1 MLWTISLLHKII
13 KQWSLSAKPC
23 AWYLSQKMNAGKKYF
38 VIDFDSTFTKVEGL
52 DELAGVALGNSPRRE
67 EVTQEISNITNQGMD
82 GSISFSESLEKR
94 ISLLKAHRDHI
105 GELVEKLKTKV
116 SDSFKR
122 NQVFFD
128 EYAPQVLVVSSGF
141 KEFITPIVADFGIT
155 ADNVF
160 ANTFTYDQEGYI
172 VGYDHDNVL
181 SKDKGKVKQLKALNL
196 KGDVYVIGDGYTDYE
211 IREAGLANKFYAF
224 TENVNRDSVLHK
236 ADHIAPTLEEFLYDN
251 KLPMSLSYPKNR
263 INVLLLE
270 NIHSDAQKIFE
281 KEGYNV
287 EIVAG
292 ALDEAELSEKIK
304 DVHILGIRSKT
315 HVTRKVLENANR
327 LMVVGAFC
335 IGTNQIDLE
344 ACLEKGVL
352 TFNAPYSNTRSVVEL
367 AIAQMIMLMRNIP
380 DVSTKMH
387 QGVWQKSAANSNE
400 IRGKKLGIVGYGN
413 IGKQLSVLAEALGL
427 DVYYYDVVEK
437 LALGNATK
445 CKSMEELLS
454 TADIISLH
462 VDGRADNR
470 NIFGKEYFEMMK
482 DGVIFMNL
490 SRGFVIDIEA
500 LKAAIQ
506 SGKIRGTS
514 IDVFPEEPKTN
525 AEPFESA
532 LKGLPNTILTP
543 HIGGSTQEAQKDIA
557 NYVPNQV
564 FNYVN
569 KGDTFGS
576 VNFPNIQLPEQRNAH
591 RLIHVHEN
599 VPGILAKIN
608 TILNRHEVNILG
620 QYLKTNEKLGY
631 VITDV
636 NKEYDKELINE
647 LRSIPH
653 TIKFRPLY

>member
-1 MLWTISLLHKII
+1 
-13 KQWSLSAKPC
+13 
-23 AWYLSQKMNAGKKYF
+23 MNTANKYF

-52 DELAGVALGNSPRRE
+52 DELAGVALNDSPQRDQ
-67 EVTQEISNITNQGMD
+67 VTQQISQITNQGMD
-82 GSISFSESLEKR
+82 GSLSFSESLEKR
-94 ISLLKAHRDHI
+94 ISLLKAHRDHLPQ
-105 GELVEKLKTKV
+105 LVEKLKTKV
-116 SDSFKR
+116 SDSFRR

-141 KEFITPIVADFGIT
+141 KEFITPIVAEFGIQPE
-155 ADNVF
+155 NVF
-160 ANTFTYDQEGYI
+160 ANTFEFDEEGYI
-172 VGYDHDNVL
+172 IGYDQDNVL
-181 SKDKGKVKQLKALNL
+181 SKNKGKVQQLKALNL

-224 TENVNRDSVLHK
+224 TENVNRGKVLDK
-236 ADHIAPTLEEFLYDN
+236 ADHVAPTLEEFLYDN

-270 NIHSDAQKIFE
+270 NIHADAKALFE

-287 EIVAG
+287 ETIPG

-315 HVTRKVLENANR
+315 HVTRKALENANR

-352 TFNAPYSNTRSVVEL
+352 AFNAPYSNTRSVVEL

-380 DVSTKMH
+380 DVSAKMH
-387 QGVWQKSAANSNE
+387 EGVWQKSAANSNE

-413 IGKQLSVLAEALGL
+413 IGKQLSVLGEALGL

-445 CKSMEELLS
+445 CNSMEELLS
-454 TADIISLH
+454 IADIVSLH
-462 VDGRADNR
+462 VDGRAENR
-470 NIFGKEYFEMMK
+470 DIFGKEYFDMMK

-490 SRGFVIDIEA
+490 SRGFVIDIQA
-500 LKAAIQ
+500 LKDAIE
-506 SGKIRGTS
+506 SGKVRGTS
-514 IDVFPEEPKTN
+514 VDVFPKEPKTN
-525 AEPFESA
+525 QEEFESE
-532 LKGLPNTILTP
+532 LRGVRNTILTP
-543 HIGGSTQEAQKDIA
+543 HIGGSTQEAQKNIA
-557 NYVPNQV
+557 NYVPTQV

-576 VNFPNIQLPEQRNAH
+576 VNFPNLQLPEQRNAH

-599 VPGILAKIN
+599 VPGVLAKIN
-608 TILNRHEVNILG
+608 NVLISHEVNILG
-620 QYLKTNEKLGY
+620 QYLKTNENVGY

-636 NKEYDKELINE
+636 DKEYDKELIKE
-647 LRSIPH
+647 MREIPH

>member
-1 MLWTISLLHKII
+1 
-13 KQWSLSAKPC
+13 
-23 AWYLSQKMNAGKKYF
+23 MNAGKKYF

-52 DELAGVALGNSPRRE
+52 DELAGVALGNSPNRDQI
-67 EVTQEISNITNQGMD
+67 TQEISNITNQGMD

-94 ISLLKAHRDHI
+94 ISLLKAHRSHI
-105 GELVEKLKTKV
+105 GQLIEKLKTKV
-116 SDSFKR
+116 SDSFRR

-155 ADNVF
+155 ANNVF
-160 ANTFTYDQEGYI
+160 ANTFEYDQEGYI
-172 VGYDHDNVL
+172 VGYDHNNVL

-196 KGDVYVIGDGYTDYE
+196 QGDVYVIGDGYTDYE

-224 TENVNRDSVLHK
+224 TENVNRDSVLDK

-270 NIHSDAQKIFE
+270 NIHSDAKELFA

-287 EIVAG
+287 EVVAG
-292 ALDEAELSEKIK
+292 ALDETELSKKIK

-335 IGTNQIDLE
+335 IGTNQIDLD

-380 DVSTKMH
+380 DVSAKMH
-387 QGVWQKSAANSNE
+387 KGVWQKSAANSNE

-413 IGKQLSVLAEALGL
+413 IGKQLSVLGEALGL

-445 CKSMEELLS
+445 CSSMKELLAA
-454 TADIISLH
+454 ADIVSLH
-462 VDGRADNR
+462 VDGRSDNR
-470 NIFGKEYFEMMK
+470 NIFGKEYFDIMK
-482 DGVIFMNL
+482 EGVIFMNL
-490 SRGFVIDIEA
+490 SRGFVIDIAA
-500 LKAAIQ
+500 LKAAIE
-506 SGKIRGTS
+506 SGKIRGVS
-514 IDVFPEEPKTN
+514 VDVFPEEPKTN
-525 AEPFESA
+525 QEPFESA
-532 LKGLPNTILTP
+532 LRGLPNTILTP
-543 HIGGSTQEAQKDIA
+543 HIGGSTQEAQKNIA
-557 NYVPNQV
+557 SYVPTQV

-620 QYLKTNEKLGY
+620 QYLKTNEKVGY

-647 LRSIPH
+647 MRAIPH